1 MIVDCH
7 THIDFSVD
15 ASDTASFLSAAEKVD
30 ACIVLGC
37 PRPDHD
43 QVNETL
49 ARFVA
54 AHPGKVVGFG
64 VIDPTQKTV
73 DQDYLT
79 RFTHEWHL
87 QGFVL
92 YCSACGFHPT
102 HSDAMNFYQ
111 AVADMELP
119 VFFHN
124 GDLDVSCE
132 GNIAYAQP
140 YLLDEVAKS
149 FPKLKIIIG
158 SMGIP
163 FIDQTIAILARHEN
177 VFADLTIRPSNVWQ
191 TYNIV
196 MAAYEQGVM
205 DKLVFGSGYPIAEAQ
220 ACIETLLGFNTLM
233 ADTNLPTVPRGSI
246 RAIVERN
253 SLELLSLD
261 YSRIKSQHV
270 VLRPAK
276 KPKTGT

>member
-7 THIDFSVD
+7 THIDLSVD
-15 ASDTASFLSAAEKVD
+15 ASDTASYLGAAENVD
-30 ACIVLGC
+30 ACIALGC

-43 QVNETL
+43 QVNEAL
-49 ARFVA
+49 AKFVA
-54 AHPGKVVGFG
+54 AHPGKVLGFG
-64 VIDPTQKTV
+64 VINPTQKTV
-73 DQDYLT
+73 TEEYLKQ
-79 RFTHEWHL
+79 FTEEWRL

-102 HSDAMNFYQ
+102 HSDAMTFYQ
-111 AVADMELP
+111 AVSDLGLP

-132 GNIAYAQP
+132 GHLAYAQP
-140 YLLDEVAKS
+140 FLLDEVAKS
-149 FPKLKIIIG
+149 FPQLKIIVG

-196 MAAYEQGVM
+196 MAAHEQGVM
-205 DKLVFGSGYPIAEAQ
+205 DKLVFGSGYPIAESQ
-220 ACIETLLGFNTLM
+220 ACIETLLGFNNLM

-253 SLELLSLD
+253 SLALLSID
-261 YSRIKSQHV
+261 YSRIKSPHAV
-270 VLRPAK
+270 VKTAD
-276 KPKTGT
+276 KPKT

>member
-7 THIDFSVD
+7 THIDLSVD
-15 ASDTASFLSAAEKVD
+15 ASNTASYLGASEKID
-30 ACIVLGC
+30 ACIALGC
-37 PRPDHD
+37 SKPDHD
-43 QVNETL
+43 QVNEAL
-49 ARFVA
+49 AQFVA
-54 AHPGKVVGFG
+54 THSSKVLGFG
-64 VIDPTQKTV
+64 VINPTQKIVTP
-73 DQDYLT
+73 DYLKH
-79 RFTHEWHL
+79 FTEEWRL
-87 QGFVL
+87 QGFVM
-92 YCSACGFHPT
+92 YCSACGFNPT

-111 AVADMELP
+111 AVSELGLP

-124 GDLDVSCE
+124 GDLDISCE
-132 GNIAYAQP
+132 GNLAYAQP

-149 FPKLKIIIG
+149 FPKLKIIVG

-177 VFADLTIRPSNVWQ
+177 VFADLTIRPNNVWQ

-196 MAAYEQGVM
+196 MAAHEQGVM
-205 DKLVFGSGYPIAEAQ
+205 GKLVFGSGYPIAEAQ

-253 SLELLSLD
+253 SLEILGID
-261 YSRIKSQHV
+261 FSRIKSQH
-270 VLRPAK
+270 AK
-276 KPKTGT
+276 IVTGDTPQA

>member
-7 THIDFSVD
+7 THIDLSVD
-15 ASDTASFLSAAEKVD
+15 ASDTASYLAAAEKVD
-30 ACIVLGC
+30 ACIALGC

-43 QVNETL
+43 QVNEAL
-49 ARFVA
+49 GKFVA
-54 AHPGKVVGFG
+54 AHSGKVLGFG

-73 DQDYLT
+73 TEAYLDQ
-79 RFTHEWHL
+79 FTQEWHL
-87 QGFVL
+87 QGFVM

-102 HSDAMNFYQ
+102 HSDAMTFYQ
-111 AVADMELP
+111 AVSELGLP

-132 GNIAYAQP
+132 GNLAYAQP
-140 YLLDEVAKS
+140 FLLDEVAKS
-149 FPKLKIIIG
+149 FPSLKIIVG

-163 FIDQTIAILARHEN
+163 FIDQTIAVLARHEN

-196 MAAYEQGVM
+196 MAAHEQGVM
-205 DKLVFGSGYPIAEAQ
+205 DKLVFGSGYPIAESQ
-220 ACIETLLGFNTLM
+220 VCIETLLGFNNMM
-233 ADTNLPTVPRGSI
+233 ADTKLPTVPRGSI

-253 SLELLSLD
+253 SLELLSVD
-261 YSRIKSQHV
+261 YSRIMSQHPE
-270 VLRPAK
+270 LGLDDT
-276 KPKTGT
+276 PKA

>member
-7 THIDFSVD
+7 THIDLSVD
-15 ASDTASFLSAAEKVD
+15 APDVAGYLSAAEKVD
-30 ACIVLGC
+30 ACIALGC
-37 PRPDHD
+37 HKPDHG
-43 QVNETL
+43 QVNDKL

-54 AHPGKVVGFG
+54 AHSGKVLGFG
-64 VIDPTQKTV
+64 VVDPTKETV
-73 DQDYLT
+73 DEAYLK
-79 RFTHEWHL
+79 RFTEDWHL

-92 YCSACGFHPT
+92 YCSACGFNPT
-102 HSDAMNFYQ
+102 HSEAMNFYQ
-111 AVADMELP
+111 AVTDMELP

-196 MAAYEQGVM
+196 MAAHEQGVM

-233 ADTNLPTVPRGSI
+233 ADRNLPTVPRGSI

-253 SLELLSLD
+253 SLELLSID
-261 YSRIKSQHV
+261 HSRIRSQQV
-270 VLRPAK
+270 AARPGS
-276 KPKTGT
+276 KPKT

>member
-7 THIDFSVD
+7 THIDLSVD
-15 ASDTASFLSAAEKVD
+15 APDTVGYLSAAEKVD
-30 ACIVLGC
+30 ACIALAC
-37 PRPDHD
+37 PKPDHD
-43 QVNETL
+43 QVNEAL
-49 ARFVA
+49 AGFVA
-54 AHPGKVVGFG
+54 AHPGKVLGFG
-64 VIDPTQKTV
+64 VVDPTHKTV
-73 DQDYLT
+73 DEAYLKQ
-79 RFTHEWHL
+79 FTEEWGL

-92 YCSACGFHPT
+92 YCSAFGFHPT

-111 AVADMELP
+111 AVTDMGLP

-124 GDLDVSCE
+124 GDLDLSCE
-132 GNIAYAQP
+132 GNLAYAQP

-149 FPKLKIIIG
+149 FPELKIIVG

-163 FIDQTIAILARHEN
+163 FIDQTIAVLARHEN

-196 MAAYEQGVM
+196 MAAHEQGVM

-220 ACIETLLGFNTLM
+220 PCIETLLGFNTLM

-253 SLELLSLD
+253 SLELLSID
-261 YSRIKSQHV
+261 YSKIKSEHAVEDTDDQ
-270 VLRPAK
+270 PN
-276 KPKTGT
+276 T